1 MEGWRQGRLG
11 SKEDHSTIKGN
22 YKTNLTHTGLL
33 MEGLSE
39 CYLTVCGNGY
49 PNDCAPCHS
58 VLPKIRWWC
67 IPAFEP
73 LFGFTSPAA

>member
-33 MEGLSE
+33 MEGLGIRE
-39 CYLTVCGNGY
+39 LTLGPFPRLQVIGCKV
-49 PNDCAPCHS
+49 A
-58 VLPKIRWWC
+58 V
-67 IPAFEP
+67 
-73 LFGFTSPAA
+73 